1 MLKLSRSRNLQI
13 FLVKVTF
20 LKKNSTSRTVFVV
33 VFFIFIFIL
42 ILSSLLVSG
51 TQKILGCGIYSGLLF
66 SDAVRGFLPLH
77 QRIKRQ

>member
-1 MLKLSRSRNLQI
+1 MLKVSRSRNLQI
-13 FLVKVTF
+13 FLVKIMY
-20 LKKNSTSRTVFVV
+20 KKKINFSYC
-33 VFFIFIFIL
+33 FIIIIIIIIL
-42 ILSSLLVSG
+42 NSLLVSG